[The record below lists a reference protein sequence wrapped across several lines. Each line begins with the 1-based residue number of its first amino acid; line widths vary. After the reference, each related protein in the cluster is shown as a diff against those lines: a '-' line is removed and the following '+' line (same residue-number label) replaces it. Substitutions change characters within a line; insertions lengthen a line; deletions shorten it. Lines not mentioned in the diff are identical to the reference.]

1 MIHAIL
7 QTILKVFLFV
17 IGLLCVCYLI
27 GVMVESN
34 ESNAATANDTDDKA
48 SDADKKP
55 SAKPVLQPPKTSDK
69 TSGKTT
75 TRTPKSKKDVDDMTP
90 TGYKEALYRLVDK
103 ISMLSQQ
110 QQSVQPPSCM
120 SLQDLRTQLQDAVQ
134 RMTNGDESAETATEI
149 EQLDKQ
155 IKNHP
160 DYAKDL
166 KEKQDAWDKEQRD
179 ANDEAL
185 RRMLSVYPDDVNTSC
200 GLPRELLNRFK
211 RTRALQLLSTPQ
223 GVIQTKHAVELN
235 RLSNQGLDLVEM
247 RAVYACLPAIF
258 DLDGD
263 GKKALWRQNFVIK
276 LKELVKK
283 ETNGTL
289 STREQRH
296 PAYANAEARLKTM
309 NPPFYVD
316 PDDPNRAR
324 YKDNDTTAIAKCG
337 AFEPTQQP
345 GVSSENTD
353 AKTNHNKTSLR
364 KRSTSSTNPM
374 CILQAELK
382 KKAAARQAR
391 AEGQTL
397 KCE

>member
-1 MIHAIL
+1 M
-7 QTILKVFLFV
+7 
-17 IGLLCVCYLI
+17 
-27 GVMVESN
+27 
-34 ESNAATANDTDDKA
+34 
-48 SDADKKP
+48 
-55 SAKPVLQPPKTSDK
+55 
-69 TSGKTT
+69 
-75 TRTPKSKKDVDDMTP
+75 
-90 TGYKEALYRLVDK
+90 YKR
-103 ISMLSQQ
+103 Q
-110 QQSVQPPSCM
+110 
-120 SLQDLRTQLQDAVQ
+120 
-134 RMTNGDESAETATEI
+134 
-149 EQLDKQ
+149 
-155 IKNHP
+155 
-160 DYAKDL
+160 
-166 KEKQDAWDKEQRD
+166 AWDKEQRD

-296 PAYANAEARLKTM
+296 PAYANAEAQLKTM

-353 AKTNHNKTSLR
+353 ANTNFNKTSLR